1 MLFSPPPGFGL
12 FLLPSYPSLACS
24 PEPSASLLAMKV
36 YEYLRRAYAIRLS
49 VSLAHNFYSGSIS
62 SGLWFEC
69 AMSSIDS
76 LMRGIRGPQPGASF
90 WKVVEPLGA
99 EPCWK
104 EVSPG
109 GGPGVLQPCVLPVH
123 FLLQPLP
130 LAPTPTPPPWNG
142 SLKL

>member
-24 PEPSASLLAMKV
+24 PEPSASLLTMKI
-36 YEYLRRAYAIRLS
+36 YDYLLCAYAIRLS
-49 VSLAHNFYSGSIS
+49 VSLSHNFYNSSIS

-76 LMRGIRGPQPGASF
+76 LMCGILGPQPVASF

-104 EVSPG
+104 EVSTG
-109 GGPGVLQPCVLPVH
+109 GSPGVL
-123 FLLQPLP
+123 
-130 LAPTPTPPPWNG
+130 
-142 SLKL
+142 